1 MISVT
6 DLHIDLGEFH
16 LKDINLEVEENEFF
30 IIMGPS
36 GSGKT
41 ILLETI
47 AGLVQPKSGRIK
59 IGSEEITQ
67 LPPEKRGISIVYQ
80 DYALFPHLTVVEN
93 VRYGLHFNKAD
104 KAAGEIRLQEL
115 LILLNLGGLEKRYP
129 ETLSGGEQQ
138 RVAMARALVV
148 NPKVLLLD
156 EPLSAL
162 DPRLREEFRL
172 LLKQLQQNTSA
183 TILMVTHDFSEALA
197 LGGRGAVM
205 NGGRIE
211 QAGSMEDIFQRPES
225 TMVAD
230 FVGMKNLFAVSIDS
244 ETAHIGTLQIHLG
257 RSDRNGEHFIAIR
270 PEDIVLSAEQLHSSM
285 RNSFKGEISQIIP
298 QGFYYEIHIE
308 VDQVKFC
315 ALVTKGALLEMELQ
329 EGGEIFLFFKSTAI
343 HTF

>member
-1 MISVT
+1 MIS
-6 DLHIDLGEFH
+6 LENIHIDLGEFH

-47 AGLVQPKSGRIK
+47 AGLVQPKTGRIK
-59 IGSEEITQ
+59 VAAEEITH

-93 VRYGLHFNKAD
+93 IRYGLHFNKAD
-104 KAAGEIRLQEL
+104 KTAGENRLLEL
-115 LILLNLGGLEKRYP
+115 LALLNLEGLEKRYP
-129 ETLSGGEQQ
+129 ESLSGGEQQ

-148 NPKVLLLD
+148 NPQVLLLD

-172 LLKQLQQNTSA
+172 VLKQLQQNTTA
-183 TILMVTHDFSEALA
+183 TILMVTHNFSEALA

-230 FVGMKNLFAVSIDS
+230 FVGMKNLFAVTLKDEMAQINGLEIQLGHSF
-244 ETAHIGTLQIHLG
+244 TASRGY
-257 RSDRNGEHFIAIR
+257 IAIR
-270 PEDIVLSAEQLHSSM
+270 PEDIVLSITQLQSSM
-285 RNSFKGEISQIIP
+285 RNSFPGTITRIIS
-298 QGFYYEIHIE
+298 QGFYYEVHIA
-308 VDQVKFC
+308 VDKVNFC

-329 EGGEIFLFFKSTAI
+329 EGKEIFLFFKSTAI

>member
-1 MISVT
+1 MISVEN
-6 DLHIDLGEFH
+6 LHIDLGEFH
-16 LKDINLEVEENEFF
+16 LRDITFEVEENEFF

-47 AGLVQPKSGRIK
+47 AGLVQPKTGRIK
-59 IGSEEITQ
+59 IGAEEITH

-93 VRYGLHFNKAD
+93 IRYGLHFSKEN
-104 KAAGEIRLQEL
+104 KAAGENHLREL
-115 LILLNLGGLEKRYP
+115 LTLLNLEGLERRYP

-148 NPKVLLLD
+148 NPKILLLD

-172 LLKQLQQNTSA
+172 LLKQLQQNTTA

-205 NGGRIE
+205 NDGRIE
-211 QAGSMEDIFQRPES
+211 QTGSMEDIFQRPVS
-225 TMVAD
+225 TMVSN
-230 FVGMKNLFAVSIDS
+230 FVGMKNLFAVTLKN
-244 ETAHIGTLQIHLG
+244 ETATIEGLQIQLG
-257 RSDRNGEHFIAIR
+257 HSYRDGHRFIAIR
-270 PEDIVLSAEQLHSSM
+270 PEDIVLSAEQLQSSM
-285 RNSFKGEISQIIP
+285 RNSFSGQIVRIIS

-308 VDQVKFC
+308 VNKTSFC
-315 ALVTKGALLEMELQ
+315 ALVTKGALVEMELQ
-329 EGGEIFLFFKSTAI
+329 EGKEIFLFFKSTAI

>member
-1 MISVT
+1 MISIA
-6 DLHIDLGEFH
+6 DLHIDVGEFH
-16 LKDINLEVEENEFF
+16 LKDIHLEVEENEFF

-47 AGLVQPKSGRIK
+47 AGLIQPKTGCIRI
-59 IGSEEITQ
+59 GALDITH

-93 VRYGLHFNKAD
+93 IRYGLHFQKTD
-104 KAAGEIRLQEL
+104 KIQGENRLQEL
-115 LILLNLGGLEKRYP
+115 LVLLNLEGLEERYP

-148 NPKVLLLD
+148 NPQILLLD

-162 DPRLREEFRL
+162 DPRLREEFRS
-172 LLKQLQQNTSA
+172 LLKRLQKNTTA

-197 LGGRGAVM
+197 LGGRGVVM

-230 FVGMKNLFAVSIDS
+230 FVGMKNLFAVTLHDEIATI
-244 ETAHIGTLQIHLG
+244 EGLQIQLG
-257 RSDRNGEHFIAIR
+257 HNYGDGHRYIAIR
-270 PEDIVLSAEQLHSSM
+270 PEDIVLSTEQLHSSM
-285 RNSFKGEISQIIP
+285 RNRFCGQIVQIIP
-298 QGFYYEIHIE
+298 QGFYYEIHIV
-308 VDQVKFC
+308 VDRVKFC

-329 EGGEIFLFFKSTAI
+329 EGMEIFLFFKSTAI